1 MKKVSFFLA
10 LALSLIICCNQK
22 MVDTKEV
29 EIFLTTKQKE
39 RATENYQ
46 KWCADCHGKQLE
58 HFVNRKWQYGN
69 SQSEVAKI
77 IKIGN
82 EDAGMPAY
90 EETFSPEEI
99 QELAAY
105 ILNASQEDRYDFKG
119 NQVQSDTFR
128 AINQVVEL
136 DTVLS
141 NIGNP
146 WGMAFLPN
154 GEFLLTIQSGE
165 MYRVSANGE
174 KQVIQGVPRVLHKGQ
189 GGLLDVE
196 IHPNFEENHWIYLSY
211 SKPNPSND
219 GEATT
224 AIFRAKLNGNQLEEG
239 KDIFVAKPYVSTRH
253 HYGSRI
259 EFDREGYLYFSVGDR
274 GRRDNHPQYL
284 TNDCGKIHRI
294 HDDGS
299 IPEDNPFV
307 NNKNAQKSIYSYGH
321 RNPQGVAMNPA
332 NGQIWA
338 HEHGPKGGDEV
349 NKIEA
354 ANNYGWPVISYGINY
369 TGTRFTD
376 LTEKEGMEQ
385 PLTYWVPSIAP
396 CGMAFVTGDRYP
408 AWKGNLLVGSL
419 KYDYIDLCKVKNND
433 IISQEPILKN
443 IGRVRNVVMGD
454 DGYIYVGVESP
465 GFIFRLMPVE

>member
-1 MKKVSFFLA
+1 MKKTYFFLA
-10 LALSLIICCNQK
+10 FALTLIICCNQK

-29 EIFLTTKQKE
+29 EIFLSEKQKE
-39 RATENYQ
+39 RAAENYQ

-58 HFVNRKWQYGN
+58 HFVNRKWQYGDT
-69 SQSEVAKI
+69 QTEVAKI

-90 EETFSPEEI
+90 EESFSQEEI

-105 ILNASQEDRYDFKG
+105 ILNASQDDRYGFKG
-119 NQVQSDTFR
+119 ESVRSDTFQS
-128 AINQVVEL
+128 INQVVKL

-165 MYRVSANGE
+165 MYRVSNNGS
-174 KQVIQGVPRVLHKGQ
+174 KQAIQGVPKVLYKGQ

-196 IHPNFEENHWIYLSY
+196 VHPNFESNRWIYLSY
-211 SKPNPSND
+211 SKPNTNND
-219 GEATT
+219 SEATT
-224 AIFRAKLNGNQLEEG
+224 AIFRAKLNDNRLEEG
-239 KDIFVAKPYVSTRH
+239 KDIFIAKPYVSTRH

-274 GRRDNHPQYL
+274 GRRDDHPQYL

-294 HDDGS
+294 KEDGS
-299 IPEDNPFV
+299 IPEDNPFAKD
-307 NNKNAQKSIYSYGH
+307 KNAESSIYSYGH
-321 RNPQGVAMNPA
+321 RNPQGVAMNPVS
-332 NGQIWA
+332 GQIWT

-349 NKIEA
+349 NIIEA
-354 ANNYGWPVISYGINY
+354 GNNYGWPVISYGINY
-369 TGTRFTD
+369 SGTRFTD
-376 LTEKEGMEQ
+376 LIKKEGMEQ

-396 CGMAFVTGDRYP
+396 CGMTFITGNRYP
-408 AWKGNLLVGSL
+408 EWEGDLLVGSL
-419 KYDYIDLCKVKNND
+419 KYDYIDLCEVKGDN

-443 IGRVRNVVMGD
+443 IGRVRNVALSD
-454 DGYIYVGVESP
+454 DGYIYVAVENP
-465 GFIFRLMPVE
+465 GFVFRLMPVE